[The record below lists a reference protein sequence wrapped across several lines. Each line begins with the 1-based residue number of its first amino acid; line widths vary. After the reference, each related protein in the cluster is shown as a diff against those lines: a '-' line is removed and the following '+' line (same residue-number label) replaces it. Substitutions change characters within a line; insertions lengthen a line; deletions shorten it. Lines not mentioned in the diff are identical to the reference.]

1 LSSRSRL
8 TLTALLSAFTLARC
22 QPEVRTPRRRY
33 VLAPEIDAAT
43 DDVASDATAPNG
55 LCPQRAAPA
64 IDLTVT
70 PGCTRASIA
79 WNGTH
84 YGVAWQQASTE
95 GTSVWFVRVNRA
107 GERAGV
113 PIRVSE
119 QGFRVG
125 YPTALWNGAN
135 WSVLF
140 DASWGEGEGDIH
152 QARVDVRG
160 AMVSNPWR
168 MTRGPRD
175 DIATAIAS
183 NGQGFGLAWIAR
195 EDNGRRHVLYGMSL
209 DRWDAPRGQA
219 VRLID
224 TALTLGAP
232 TVAWTGEEWAFSC
245 VSARGEVKAVDFMR
259 LEPGGLPRG
268 VLRHISP
275 DRIGGVD
282 VDGRH
287 AVAWDGHA
295 FGVVWS
301 ELRDGATHLYYR
313 HVSPR
318 GNPLGPDL
326 RISEDGFNASEPALA
341 TIAPGAFALAMRVDR
356 DGVSRSW
363 VRSLG
368 ADGVIDASRA
378 ELQGPD
384 GTATAP
390 ALVFDGTGVGVVTV
404 SRRGVAFHRVE
415 FGPCARR

>member
-1 LSSRSRL
+1 
-8 TLTALLSAFTLARC
+8 
-22 QPEVRTPRRRY
+22 
-33 VLAPEIDAAT
+33 VLAPELDAAAP
-43 DDVASDATAPNG
+43 DASLLAG

-64 IDLTVT
+64 IDLAVT

-84 YGVAWQQASTE
+84 YGVAWQQASSV
-95 GTSVWFVRVNRA
+95 GTSVWFVRVNA
-107 GERAGV
+107 SGERAGAPV
-113 PIRVSE
+113 RVSE
-119 QGFRVG
+119 DGFRVG

-160 AMVSNPWR
+160 AMVSAPWR
-168 MTRGPRD
+168 MTRGLRD

-232 TVAWTGEEWAFSC
+232 TVAWTGDECAFTC
-245 VSARGEVKAVDFMR
+245 LSARGEVKAVDFMR
-259 LEPGGLPRG
+259 LDPAGLPRG
-268 VLRHISP
+268 VLRHVSP

-282 VDGRH
+282 IDGRH
-287 AVAWDGHA
+287 SVAWDGRS

-318 GNPLGPDL
+318 GNALGPDV
-326 RISEDGFNASEPALA
+326 RVSEGAVNAGDPALVSV
-341 TIAPGAFALAMRVDR
+341 APGMFALAMRVDR
-356 DGVSRSW
+356 DGVSRAW
-363 VRSLG
+363 VRSLQ
-368 ADGVIDASRA
+368 ADGSSPDVHA

-390 ALVFDGTGVGVVTV
+390 ALAFDGGGVGVATV
-404 SRRGVAFHRVE
+404 SRRGVAFQRVE
-415 FGPCARR
+415 FGPCAGR

>member
-1 LSSRSRL
+1 MSARPLL
-8 TLTALLSAFTLARC
+8 AALLAVAAC
-22 QPEVRTPRRRY
+22 QPSPRPLRRRY
-33 VLAPEIDAAT
+33 VLAPELDAA
-43 DDVASDATAPNG
+43 APDAAPLVG

-64 IDLTVT
+64 IDLAVT

-84 YGVAWQQASTE
+84 YGVAWQQASPL
-95 GTSVWFVRVNRA
+95 GTSVWFVRVHAA
-107 GERAGV
+107 GERAGA

-119 QGFRVG
+119 DGFRVG

-160 AMVSNPWR
+160 AMVSAPWR

-195 EDNGRRHVLYGMSL
+195 EEGGRRHVLYGMSL

-219 VRLID
+219 VRLVD
-224 TALTLGAP
+224 TAFTLGAP
-232 TVAWTGEEWAFSC
+232 TVAWTGEEWAFTC

-259 LEPGGLPRG
+259 LDPGGLPRG
-268 VLRHISP
+268 VLRHVSP

-287 AVAWDGHA
+287 AVAWDGRS

-313 HVSPR
+313 RVSPR
-318 GNPLGPDL
+318 GNALGPDV
-326 RISEDGFNASEPALA
+326 RVSEGAVNAGDPALA
-341 TIAPGAFALAMRVDR
+341 SVAPGVFALAMRVDR
-356 DGVSRSW
+356 DGVSRAW
-363 VRSLG
+363 VRSLQ
-368 ADGVIDASRA
+368 ADGTASEAHA

-384 GTATAP
+384 GTGAAP
-390 ALVFDGTGVGVVTV
+390 ALVFDGGGVGVATV
-404 SRRGVAFHRVE
+404 SRRGVAFQRVE
-415 FGPCARR
+415 FGPCAGR